1 MRIYLDNCCYNRPYD
16 GQEQVAIQAE
26 ANAKLFIQSLAKRG
40 IIKLFSSFVLVEE
53 VRATPSDVRRNNIMA
68 FINANSS
75 GYVAADKLDIL
86 KATAGVIM
94 KTGVKPKDAAHV
106 ACAILAQCEYFITTD
121 KRLLRYKSD
130 KITLVNPID
139 FVKIWRENNV

>member
-1 MRIYLDNCCYNRPYD
+1 
-16 GQEQVAIQAE
+16 
-26 ANAKLFIQSLAKRG
+26 
-40 IIKLFSSFVLVEE
+40 
-53 VRATPSDVRRNNIMA
+53 MA